1 MTQPLSYGTILI
13 MERIEIS
20 VVVPVFN
27 EEKSVQALTQK
38 LRETL
43 SRTGKTFEI
52 ILVDDG
58 STDKTREI
66 IRTLRARSILLNRNY
81 GQFTAMATGIR
92 KAHGEIVVTMD
103 GDLENDPEDILKLIG
118 KLGEGF
124 DVVCGWRKNRWEGEF
139 FTRRIPSLAAN
150 KFISWVTGVYLND
163 YGCNMKAYRRQIL
176 ERLEL
181 GIYMQRMI
189 AAYASKEGAKVT
201 EIPIGFKP
209 RPFGKSNYGLIR
221 TFRVFFDVIT
231 FHFFYKYGR
240 RPMHFFGAVGF
251 WSFFI
256 AFLLFGWMVYL
267 KFIKYADFIKTP
279 LPVLIG
285 IFIMVGFQFILM
297 GLLAELIIRHTP
309 REVEYYEEING
320 EK

>member
-1 MTQPLSYGTILI
+1 

-27 EEKSVQALTQK
+27 EEKSVLILVQK
-38 LRETL
+38 LRETF
-43 SRTGKTFEI
+43 RRFGKSFEI

-66 IRTLRARSILLNRNY
+66 IRALPVRSFLLNRNY

-92 KAHGEIVVTMD
+92 KARGEIVVTMD
-103 GDLENDPEDILKLIG
+103 GDLENEPEDILKLIN
-118 KLGEGF
+118 KLSEGY
-124 DVVCGWRKNRWEGEF
+124 DVVCGWRKNRWEGEL

-150 KFISWVTGVYLND
+150 KFISWVTGVYLHD
-163 YGCNMKAYRRQIL
+163 YGCNMKAYRRQVL

-209 RPFGKSNYGLIR
+209 RPFGKSNYGLLR

-251 WSFFI
+251 WSFFLSG
-256 AFLLFGWMVYL
+256 AVFVWMIGL
-267 KFIKYADFIKTP
+267 KFLRHTDFIKTP
-279 LPVLIG
+279 LPVLAA
-285 IFIMVGFQFILM
+285 IFIIVGIQFILM

-309 REVEYYEEING
+309 RDVEHYEEINK
-320 EK
+320 E